1 MMGNAFILASIFLL
15 LLVQLL
21 NAIPAPTKETTNSA
35 FVDSS
40 LLLSSANWSTEIAK
54 GSWFIEFYTPTS
66 QSCKD
71 LAPIWQELTSNKDIL
86 RTGYPDAPFSLA
98 QVDCSA
104 EQALCVREGVKHIPK
119 LSLYKDSIQTE
130 SEFTG
135 NREYTELAAFV
146 DSEAAAYR
154 KLKGVSDT
162 PHPLDGSTT
171 STSGEGNGGL
181 KSGTEGPKVGPD
193 PQPNPFGP
201 APLQADIPKAAPA
214 KDVPLPANG
223 PAAAPGTGDWAEK
236 QANKAPSVPSK
247 QDTNVDQAIV
257 GPPPPTVFQR
267 PNPQGRVLQF
277 GVDEAVKDKEAL
289 RSFLS
294 KNENHGATFIKFFA
308 PWCPHCRA
316 MAGAFRQIGEA
327 LKDRVSVVEVDC
339 EAHHSVCVSYA
350 IQSFPTLR
358 MYNDGESTEY
368 RGGRSFE
375 AMRSWALKAGSASGV
390 RQISANE
397 IHDISKN
404 DEVFFL
410 YLHEEGTS
418 VEEVEAVTRASRI
431 LLTTPVHV
439 YRSSDVELIQHYR
452 KWLSR
457 GSIQSSALS
466 GLLVFKDHDDSAPT
480 ASFHPSQERLKG
492 KDSNTRIASWLDSE
506 RFQSIIEVTG
516 NTFSE
521 VINNRQ
527 NTPVV
532 LAALSDVY
540 HSGRRQ
546 GTGTGAM
553 MRDDELRSL
562 RELAL
567 SWRKKADERGLVV
580 SQSQDGSGEQK
591 GERLLFAWIDADRWA
606 TAIRKY
612 YSIKPTQVPRLLLA
626 DGSRYEYYDLP
637 SRFVDPYASN
647 HRSNWLDNDQIFEAL
662 DLIWKGKGVRAKS
675 SRTYLDLGVHE
686 TASFIESSLLWVAN
700 HLFTA
705 SCLTIILIGVLVS
718 YLRRQARFASM
729 HSQRLPSSGKV
740 D

>member
-1 MMGNAFILASIFLL
+1 MLISLFLL
-15 LLVQLL
+15 FVGQF
-21 NAIPAPTKETTNSA
+21 AQAFPAPTKESTISA

-40 LLLSSANWSTEIAK
+40 LLLTSANWSTEIGK

-86 RTGYPDAPFSLA
+86 RNSYPDAPFSLA

-104 EQALCVREGVKHIPK
+104 EQSLCVQEGVKHIPK
-119 LSLYKDSIQTE
+119 LSLYKDGIQTE

-135 NREYTELAAFV
+135 DREYTELAAFV
-146 DSEAAAYR
+146 DLEASRYR
-154 KLKGVSDT
+154 KSKGVSDI
-162 PHPLDGSTT
+162 PHPLDASTGSTANT
-171 STSGEGNGGL
+171 INGEL
-181 KSGTEGPKVGPD
+181 KGDAIGPKPQPEVVGPQQK
-193 PQPNPFGP
+193 P
-201 APLQADIPKAAPA
+201 ADIPKAAPGNV
-214 KDVPLPANG
+214 VPPVNAPAPVAG
-223 PAAAPGTGDWAEK
+223 AGAGTEDEK
-236 QANKAPSVPSK
+236 QEKKVPTIPPK
-247 QDTNVDQAIV
+247 QDISKEQT
-257 GPPPPTVFQR
+257 PPPPTVFQR

-277 GVDEAVKDKEAL
+277 GIDEAVKDKQAL
-289 RSFLS
+289 HQFLS
-294 KNENHGATFIKFFA
+294 KNDNHGATFVKFFA

-339 EAHHSVCVSYA
+339 EANHSICVSYS

-368 RGGRSFE
+368 RGGRSFD
-375 AMRSWALKAGSASGV
+375 AMRTWALKAGSASGV
-390 RQISANE
+390 RQISSKE
-397 IHDISKN
+397 VHDISKN

-410 YLHEEGTS
+410 YLHEEG
-418 VEEVEAVTRASRI
+418 VPEQEVDAVTRASRI
-431 LLTTPVHV
+431 LLTTPIHV
-439 YRSSDVELIQHYR
+439 YRSSDVELIQRYR
-452 KWLSR
+452 TRLSKS
-457 GSIQSSALS
+457 SIQSSALS
-466 GLLVFKDHDDSAPT
+466 GLLVFKDHDDTTPT
-480 ASFHPSQERLKG
+480 SSLHPSKERSKG
-492 KDSNTRIASWLDSE
+492 KDLQTSIASWLDSE
-506 RFQSIIEVTG
+506 RFPSIVEVTG

-546 GTGTGAM
+546 GTGTGAT
-553 MRDDELRSL
+553 MRDEELRSL

-567 SWRKKADERGLVV
+567 AWRKKAEEKERV
-580 SQSQDGSGEQK
+580 QSENTEQK
-591 GERLLFAWIDADRWA
+591 GEHLLFAWIDADRWA

-612 YSIKPTQVPRLLLA
+612 YSIKPTQVPRILLA

-647 HRSNWLDNDQIFEAL
+647 QRVNWLDNDQIFEAL
-662 DLIWKGKGVRAKS
+662 DLIWNGKGVRAKS
-675 SRTYLDLGVHE
+675 SRTYLDRGVRE
-686 TASFIESSLLWVAN
+686 TASFIESCLLWIAN
-700 HLFTA
+700 HLFA
-705 SCLTIILIGVLVS
+705 SFCLTIVIIGLLVS
-718 YLRRQARFASM
+718 YLRRQARYASI
-729 HSQRLPSSGKV
+729 HSQRLPAYGKV